1 MAERPDL
8 TADSLILAARAWEA
22 LRQHAGADEGSD
34 ESQQIAR
41 DVMSILIG
49 RSAHITRPAVA
60 CVNTMV
66 S

>member
-22 LRQHAGADEGSD
+22 LRQHAGAAEGSD

-49 RSAHITRPAVA
+49 RSARLTRAMSPA
-60 CVNTMV
+60 
-66 S
+66 